1 MLGLLLTSMGE
12 RQMSFIFQRFDGRMS
27 NWDYFV
33 GLFKVL
39 AVFGLGTKIL
49 PLMLA
54 NFQSRSDGFET
65 FFSLFPVASAI
76 MTVVVTWPLLA
87 MINRRKNDLTD
98 TMRTRMGMYA
108 ILLPVGVAL
117 IPVAQILKASGL
129 PAGDFLDI
137 MQAFTPIILIGTLIL
152 GILPSQG
159 GTNRYGPDPRLE
171 RGKVPTPAAKVDA
184 SGIEYNKPLSQSVPK
199 LPRGAANTPLAGA
212 PARGPMTTAKSPI
225 ERTRKLPV
233 DGRVKP
239 GWFS

>member
-1 MLGLLLTSMGE
+1 
-12 RQMSFIFQRFDGRMS
+12 MSFIFQRFDGRVS

-39 AVFGLGTKIL
+39 AIYSVGMKLL
-49 PLMLA
+49 PFILA
-54 NFQSRSDGFET
+54 NFQSKSDGFET
-65 FFSLFPVASAI
+65 FFSLFPVATAI

-98 TMRTRMGMYA
+98 AMRARMGMYA
-108 ILLPVGVAL
+108 ILLPAGVAM

-137 MQAFTPIILIGTLIL
+137 VRAFTPIILIGTLIL

-171 RGKVPTPAAKVDA
+171 RGKATAPAAQVDA
-184 SGIEYNKPLSQSVPK
+184 SGIVYNKPLSQSVPK
-199 LPRGAANTPLAGA
+199 LPRVAANTPLAGT

-225 ERTRKLPV
+225 ERTRKLPT